1 MMRDW
6 LPALVIGVVAGVIA
20 DAVGVLATDFGEISN
35 GDILSIIQIVLLV
48 YLMSSVRKALKVQDT
63 TPGWRR
69 WLP

>member
-1 MMRDW
+1 MRDW

-20 DAVGVLATDFGEISN
+20 DALNVLDDDFAEISN